1 MVDYEIHSVPMSM
14 PLWRRKVER
23 FLEANQLRL
32 DEVDYYAIVTEPD
45 GDEIL
50 AGGGLQGD
58 IIKCIAVDERLRDA
72 HLSNRLIS
80 HLISEAAQRG
90 HHSVKV
96 FTKPQNRQ
104 VFESFGFRLVG
115 EAPLAI
121 LMENGH
127 GIDDYTK
134 YLRKYAP
141 QPSQLSQPFSTA
153 AQPPH
158 NSTAGTPAIGV
169 IVMNANPFTLGH
181 RYLIKQAARQVDR
194 LFIIPVK
201 EDGGAHQPS
210 RSLFPYAERK
220 AMMEA
225 AVAQSN
231 KVPKF
236 QSNSLPTG
244 EGRGGVFVL
253 EGSPYAISAAT
264 FPTYFLKQLSAAAD
278 TQMLLDIDIFCR
290 HIAPALG
297 ATIRFVGSEPSDA
310 LTCRY
315 NELLQQQLPLHALR
329 LVEIP
334 RLTVITSPSTP
345 ASPVCCDHVAT
356 QHSAPA
362 ISASFVRKALAEGR
376 FAEAAALVPPTT
388 IPYLLAHLACDALQQ
403 ELDTT
408 PKPGLVDQHD
418 SGAHTDM
425 DYALMQRSIAALRP
439 YFVQIAQAAQQGNTD
454 HATLSRIGI
463 EAERAMLKATGGVNT
478 HRGALFSLG
487 LAVAQGNKG
496 PRACSLSEQ
505 SGERTKVQSNK
516 ASDLQAGIIRLAS
529 QFPDTQ
535 GTHGSHAVSQY
546 QAKGALAMAREG
558 YELLFNDWLPFLREL
573 QQQGDPY
580 AHHKTLLRIM
590 AQLDDTN
597 VLHRCGAEVAQRV
610 KAEAATLLADFSPDR
625 LEAMN
630 RRYTAENI
638 SPGGA
643 ADMLALTIFI
653 HAITK

>member
-1 MVDYEIHSVPMSM
+1 M

-72 HLSNRLIS
+72 HLSNRLVS

-134 YLRKYAP
+134 YLRSCASTL
-141 QPSQLSQPFSTA
+141 QPAEHPADISLPTAEGRGGAST
-153 AQPPH
+153 
-158 NSTAGTPAIGV
+158 IGV

-181 RYLIKQAARQVDR
+181 RYLIEQAARQVDR

-201 EDGGAHQPS
+201 EDGGEHQPS

-225 AVAQSN
+225 AVIQSN

-236 QSNSLPTG
+236 QSNSLPLR

-310 LTCRY
+310 LTRRY

-334 RLTVITSPSTP
+334 RLTAITSPSTP

-356 QHSAPA
+356 PQSAPA
-362 ISASFVRKALAEGR
+362 ISASLVRKALAEGR
-376 FAEAAALVPPTT
+376 FAEAVALVPPTT
-388 IPYLLAHLACDALQQ
+388 TPYLLAHLACNALQQ

-418 SGAHTDM
+418 SGAHADM

-439 YFVQIAQAAQQGNTD
+439 YFVQIAQAGQQGNTD

-487 LAVAQGNKG
+487 LAVAQGNNG

-558 YELLFNDWLPFLREL
+558 YEQLFNDWLPFLREL

>member
-1 MVDYEIHSVPMSM
+1 M

-58 IIKCIAVDERLRDA
+58 IIKCIAVEERLRDA
-72 HLSNRLIS
+72 HLSNRLVS

-134 YLRKYAP
+134 YLRSCASTL
-141 QPSQLSQPFSTA
+141 QPAEHPADISLPTAEGRGGAST
-153 AQPPH
+153 
-158 NSTAGTPAIGV
+158 IGV

-181 RYLIKQAARQVDR
+181 RYLIEQAARQVDR

-201 EDGGAHQPS
+201 EDGGEYQPS

-231 KVPKF
+231 KVPKY
-236 QSNSLPTG
+236 QSNSLPLR

-264 FPTYFLKQLSAAAD
+264 FPTYFLKQLSDAAD

-297 ATIRFVGSEPSDA
+297 ATIRFVGSEPNDA
-310 LTCRY
+310 LTRRY

-334 RLTVITSPSTP
+334 RLTAITSPSTP

-356 QHSAPA
+356 PQSAPA
-362 ISASFVRKALAEGR
+362 ISASLVRKALAEGR

-388 IPYLLAHLACDALQQ
+388 IPYLLAHLACNALRQ

-439 YFVQIAQAAQQGNTD
+439 YFVQIAQAGQQGNTD

-496 PRACSLSEQ
+496 LRACSLSEQ

-558 YELLFNDWLPFLREL
+558 YEQLFNDWLPFLCEL

>member
-1 MVDYEIHSVPMSM
+1 M

-72 HLSNRLIS
+72 HLSNRLVS

-134 YLRKYAP
+134 YLRSCASTL
-141 QPSQLSQPFSTA
+141 QPAEHPADISLPTAEGRGGAST
-153 AQPPH
+153 
-158 NSTAGTPAIGV
+158 IGV

-181 RYLIKQAARQVDR
+181 RYLIEQAARQVDR

-201 EDGGAHQPS
+201 EDGGEHQPS

-225 AVAQSN
+225 AVIQSN
-231 KVPKF
+231 KVPKY
-236 QSNSLPTG
+236 QGNSLPTG

-310 LTCRY
+310 LTRRY

-356 QHSAPA
+356 PQSAPA
-362 ISASFVRKALAEGR
+362 ISASLVRKALAEGR

-388 IPYLLAHLACDALQQ
+388 IPYLLAHLACNALRQ

-439 YFVQIAQAAQQGNTD
+439 YFVQIAQAGQQGNTD

-558 YELLFNDWLPFLREL
+558 YEQLFNDWLPFLREL

>member
-1 MVDYEIHSVPMSM
+1 M

-58 IIKCIAVDERLRDA
+58 IIKCIAVSEQLRDA

-104 VFESFGFRLVG
+104 VFESLGFRLVG

-127 GIDDYTK
+127 GIEDYKK
-134 YLRKYAP
+134 YLQDISLTSLHSP
-141 QPSQLSQPFSTA
+141 LSPLHSSLSSQHSPLSAKT
-153 AQPPH
+153 
-158 NSTAGTPAIGV
+158 GI

-181 RYLIKQAARQVDR
+181 KYLIEKAAAEVIH

-201 EDGGAHQPS
+201 EE

-220 AMMEA
+220 AMIEQSLSTLNSPLSTKNG
-225 AVAQSN
+225 AVLS
-231 KVPKF
+231 
-236 QSNSLPTG
+236 
-244 EGRGGVFVL
+244 
-253 EGSPYAISAAT
+253 GSDYAISAAT
-264 FPTYFLKQLSAAAD
+264 FPTYFLKQLSDAAD

-297 ATIRFVGSEPSDA
+297 ATVRFVGSEPTDA
-310 LTCRY
+310 LTRRY
-315 NELLQQQLPLHALR
+315 NELLAEQLPKHGLR
-329 LVEIP
+329 LKEIP
-334 RLTVITSPSTP
+334 RLQTEQTP
-345 ASPVCCDHVAT
+345 
-356 QHSAPA
+356 
-362 ISASFVRKALAEGR
+362 ISATTVRNLMAQGMFV
-376 FAEAAALVPPTT
+376 EATKLVPPTT

-425 DYALMQRSIAALRP
+425 DYRLMQRSIHALRP
-439 YFVQIAQAAQQGNTD
+439 YFVQLAQVAQQGPLT
-454 HATLSRIGI
+454 HPVISAIGI
-463 EAERAMLKATGGVNT
+463 EAERAMLAATGGVNT
-478 HRGALFSLG
+478 HRGALFSMG
-487 LAVAQGNKG
+487 LAIVAAGS
-496 PRACSLSEQ
+496 SLSEYSEFSEYSDYSDYSEHSDFSLQ
-505 SGERTKVQSNK
+505 SAIAQ
-516 ASDLQAGIIRLAS
+516 LA
-529 QFPDTQ
+529 QTFPDTQ
-535 GTHGSHAVSQY
+535 GTHGSRAVSQY

-558 YELLFNDWLPFLREL
+558 YKQLFSDWLPFLHNL
-573 QQQGDPY
+573 KQQGDPY
-580 AHHKTLLRIM
+580 ALHKTLLRIM
-590 AQLDDTN
+590 SQLDDTN
-597 VLHRCGAEVAQRV
+597 ILHRCGAEVASRV
-610 KAEAATLLADFSPDR
+610 KAEAADMLTHFSTDA
-625 LEAMN
+625 LDDMN
-630 RRYTAENI
+630 RRYSAENI
-638 SPGGA
+638 SPGGS
-643 ADMLALTIFI
+643 ADMLALTIFTN
-653 HAITK
+653 AIMTR

>member
-1 MVDYEIHSVPMSM
+1 M

-72 HLSNRLIS
+72 HLSNRLVS

-134 YLRKYAP
+134 YLRSCVATQP
-141 QPSQLSQPFSTA
+141 QLTEKASV
-153 AQPPH
+153 
-158 NSTAGTPAIGV
+158 GV

-181 RYLIKQAARQVDR
+181 RYLIEQAAQQVDR

-201 EDGGAHQPS
+201 EDC
-210 RSLFPYAERK
+210 SLFPYAERK

-225 AVAQSN
+225 AVIQSN
-231 KVPKF
+231 KVPKY
-236 QSNSLPTG
+236 QGNSLPTG
-244 EGRGGVFVL
+244 EGRGGAFVL

-264 FPTYFLKQLSAAAD
+264 FPTYFLKQLSDAAD
-278 TQMLLDIDIFCR
+278 TQMLLDIDIFRR

-310 LTCRY
+310 LTRRY
-315 NELLQQQLPLHALR
+315 NELLAQQLPLHALR

-334 RLTVITSPSTP
+334 RLTVITSPSIP

-388 IPYLLAHLACDALQQ
+388 IPYLLAHLACDALRQ

>member
-134 YLRKYAP
+134 YLRSCVATQP
-141 QPSQLSQPFSTA
+141 QPTEKAS
-153 AQPPH
+153 
-158 NSTAGTPAIGV
+158 IGV

-181 RYLIKQAARQVDR
+181 RYLIEQAAQQVDR

-201 EDGGAHQPS
+201 EDC
-210 RSLFPYAERK
+210 SLFPYAERK
-220 AMMEA
+220 AMIEA
-225 AVAQSN
+225 AVIQSN
-231 KVPKF
+231 KVPKY
-236 QSNSLPTG
+236 QGNSLPIG
-244 EGRGGVFVL
+244 EGRGGAFVL

-264 FPTYFLKQLSAAAD
+264 FPTYFLKQLSDAAV
-278 TQMLLDIDIFCR
+278 TQMLLDIDIFRR
-290 HIAPALG
+290 HIAPALE
-297 ATIRFVGSEPSDA
+297 ATVRFVGSEPNDA

-315 NELLQQQLPLHALR
+315 NELLQQQLPAVKIIER
-329 LVEIP
+329 K
-334 RLTVITSPSTP
+334 RQDGTV
-345 ASPVCCDHVAT
+345 
-356 QHSAPA
+356 
-362 ISASFVRKALAEGR
+362 ISASLVRKALAEGR

-388 IPYLLAHLACDALQQ
+388 IPYLLAHLACNALQQ

-418 SGAHTDM
+418 SGAHADM
-425 DYALMQRSIAALRP
+425 DYRVMQRSIHALRP
-439 YFVQIAQAAQQGNTD
+439 YFVKLAQTSLQGNAD
-454 HATLSRIGI
+454 YATISAIGI
-463 EAERAMLKATGGVNT
+463 EAERAMLAATHGVNT
-478 HRGALFSLG
+478 HRGALFSMG
-487 LAVAQGNKG
+487 LAVVQGTI
-496 PRACSLSEQ
+496 L
-505 SGERTKVQSNK
+505 TKYQRNK
-516 ASDLQAGIIRLAS
+516 ASDLQAGIIRLAN
-529 QFPDTQ
+529 QFPDTRD
-535 GTHGSHAVSQY
+535 THGSRAVSQY
-546 QAKGALAMAREG
+546 HAKGALAMAREG
-558 YELLFNDWLPFLREL
+558 YEQLFTDWLPLLRNL
-573 QQQGDPY
+573 KDQGDSY

-590 AQLDDTN
+590 SQIDDTN
-597 VLHRCGAEVAQRV
+597 ILHRRGAEVAQQV
-610 KAEAATLLADFSPDR
+610 KMEAARLLADFSPEQ
-625 LEAMN
+625 LEIMN
-630 RRYTAENI
+630 RRFIAANI

-653 HAITK
+653 QTIMTE

>member
-1 MVDYEIHSVPMSM
+1 M

-50 AGGGLQGD
+50 AGGGLKGD

-115 EAPLAI
+115 EASLAI

-134 YLRKYAP
+134 YLRSCVATQP
-141 QPSQLSQPFSTA
+141 QLTEKASV
-153 AQPPH
+153 
-158 NSTAGTPAIGV
+158 GV

-181 RYLIKQAARQVDR
+181 RYLIEQAAQQVDR

-201 EDGGAHQPS
+201 EDC
-210 RSLFPYAERK
+210 SLFPYAERK
-220 AMMEA
+220 AMIET
-225 AVAQSN
+225 AVIQSN
-231 KVPKF
+231 KVPKY
-236 QSNSLPTG
+236 QGNSLPTG
-244 EGRGGVFVL
+244 EGRGGAFVL

-264 FPTYFLKQLSAAAD
+264 FPTYFLKQLSDAAD
-278 TQMLLDIDIFCR
+278 TQMLLDIDIFRR
-290 HIAPALG
+290 HIAPALE
-297 ATIRFVGSEPSDA
+297 ATVRFVGSEPNDA

-315 NELLQQQLPLHALR
+315 NELLQQQLPA
-329 LVEIP
+329 VK
-334 RLTVITSPSTP
+334 VIERKRQDGT
-345 ASPVCCDHVAT
+345 
-356 QHSAPA
+356 A
-362 ISASFVRKALAEGR
+362 ISASLVRKALAEGR

-388 IPYLLAHLACDALQQ
+388 IPYLLAHLACNALQQ

-418 SGAHTDM
+418 SGAHADM
-425 DYALMQRSIAALRP
+425 DYRLMQRSIHALRP
-439 YFVQIAQAAQQGNTD
+439 YFVKLAQTSLQGNTD
-454 HATLSRIGI
+454 YATISAIGI
-463 EAERAMLKATGGVNT
+463 EAERAMLAATHGVNT
-478 HRGALFSLG
+478 HRGALFSMG
-487 LAVAQGNKG
+487 LAVVQGSKM
-496 PRACSLSEQ
+496 
-505 SGERTKVQSNK
+505 TKCQSNK
-516 ASDLQAGIIRLAS
+516 ASDLQAGIIRLAN
-529 QFPDTQ
+529 QFPDTRD
-535 GTHGSHAVSQY
+535 THGSRAVSQY
-546 QAKGALAMAREG
+546 HAKGALAMAREG
-558 YELLFNDWLPFLREL
+558 YEQLFTDWLPLLRNL
-573 QQQGDPY
+573 KDQGDPY

-590 AQLDDTN
+590 SQIDDTN
-597 VLHRCGAEVAQRV
+597 ILHRRGAEVAQQV
-610 KAEAATLLADFSPDR
+610 KTEAARLLADFSPEQ
-625 LEAMN
+625 LETMN
-630 RRYTAENI
+630 RRFIAENI

-653 HAITK
+653 QTIITE

>member
-1 MVDYEIHSVPMSM
+1 M

-58 IIKCIAVDERLRDA
+58 IIKCIAVSEQLRDA

-104 VFESFGFRLVG
+104 VFESLGFRLVG

-127 GIDDYTK
+127 GIEDYKK
-134 YLRKYAP
+134 YLQDISLTSLHSP
-141 QPSQLSQPFSTA
+141 LSPLHSSLSSQHSPLSAKT
-153 AQPPH
+153 
-158 NSTAGTPAIGV
+158 GI

-181 RYLIKQAARQVDR
+181 KYLIEKAAAEVIH

-201 EDGGAHQPS
+201 EE

-220 AMMEA
+220 AMIEQSLSTLNSPLSTKNG
-225 AVAQSN
+225 AVLS
-231 KVPKF
+231 
-236 QSNSLPTG
+236 
-244 EGRGGVFVL
+244 
-253 EGSPYAISAAT
+253 GSDYAISAAT
-264 FPTYFLKQLSAAAD
+264 FPTYFLKQLSDAAD

-297 ATIRFVGSEPSDA
+297 ATVRFVGSEPTDA
-310 LTCRY
+310 LTRRY
-315 NELLQQQLPLHALR
+315 NELLAEQLPKHGLR
-329 LVEIP
+329 LKEIP
-334 RLTVITSPSTP
+334 RLQTEQTP
-345 ASPVCCDHVAT
+345 
-356 QHSAPA
+356 
-362 ISASFVRKALAEGR
+362 ISATTVRNLMAQGMFV
-376 FAEAAALVPPTT
+376 EATKLVPPTT

-425 DYALMQRSIAALRP
+425 DYRLMQRSIHALRP
-439 YFVQIAQAAQQGNTD
+439 YFVQLAQVAQQGPLT
-454 HATLSRIGI
+454 HPVISAIGI
-463 EAERAMLKATGGVNT
+463 EAERAMLAATGGVNT
-478 HRGALFSLG
+478 HRGALFSMG
-487 LAVAQGNKG
+487 LAIVAAGS
-496 PRACSLSEQ
+496 SLSEYSEFSEYSDYSDYSEHSDFSLQ
-505 SGERTKVQSNK
+505 SAIAQ
-516 ASDLQAGIIRLAS
+516 LA
-529 QFPDTQ
+529 QTFPDTQ
-535 GTHGSHAVSQY
+535 GTHGSRAVSQY

-558 YELLFNDWLPFLREL
+558 YKQLFSDWLPFLHNL
-573 QQQGDPY
+573 KQQGDPY
-580 AHHKTLLRIM
+580 ALHKTLLRIM
-590 AQLDDTN
+590 SQLDDTN
-597 VLHRCGAEVAQRV
+597 ILHRCGAEVASRV
-610 KAEAATLLADFSPDR
+610 KAEAADMLAHFSTDA
-625 LEAMN
+625 LDDMN
-630 RRYTAENI
+630 RRYSAENI
-638 SPGGA
+638 SPGGS
-643 ADMLALTIFI
+643 ADMLALTIFTN
-653 HAITK
+653 AIMTR

>member
-23 FLEANQLRL
+23 FLETNQLRL

-58 IIKCIAVDERLRDA
+58 IIKCIAVSEQLRDA

-104 VFESFGFRLVG
+104 VFESLGFRLVG

-127 GIDDYTK
+127 GMEDYKK
-134 YLRKYAP
+134 YL
-141 QPSQLSQPFSTA
+141 QDISLSTLPSPLSTIHSPLSTK
-153 AQPPH
+153 
-158 NSTAGTPAIGV
+158 TGV

-181 RYLIKQAARQVDR
+181 KYLIEKAAAEVDH

-201 EDGGAHQPS
+201 EE

-220 AMMEA
+220 AMIEQSLSTLRSTRRGA
-225 AVAQSN
+225 FVAKRRKNSPLSTKNGAVLS
-231 KVPKF
+231 
-236 QSNSLPTG
+236 
-244 EGRGGVFVL
+244 
-253 EGSPYAISAAT
+253 GSDYAISAAT
-264 FPTYFLKQLSAAAD
+264 FPTYFLKQLSDAAD

-297 ATIRFVGSEPSDA
+297 ATVRFVGSEPSDA
-310 LTCRY
+310 LTRRY
-315 NELLQQQLPLHALR
+315 NELLAEQLPKHGLR
-329 LVEIP
+329 LKEIP
-334 RLTVITSPSTP
+334 RLQTE
-345 ASPVCCDHVAT
+345 
-356 QHSAPA
+356 QAP
-362 ISASFVRKALAEGR
+362 ISATTVRSLMAQGMFV
-376 FAEAAALVPPTT
+376 EATKLVPPTT

-418 SGAHTDM
+418 SGAHADM
-425 DYALMQRSIAALRP
+425 DYHLMQRSIHALRP
-439 YFVQIAQAAQQGNTD
+439 YFVQLAQVAQQGPLT
-454 HATLSRIGI
+454 HPVISAIGI
-463 EAERAMLKATGGVNT
+463 EAERAMLAATGGVNT
-478 HRGALFSLG
+478 HRGALFSMG
-487 LAVAQGNKG
+487 LAIVAAG
-496 PRACSLSEQ
+496 SLLSEHSEFSEYSDYSEHSDFSLQ
-505 SGERTKVQSNK
+505 SAIAQL
-516 ASDLQAGIIRLAS
+516 AQA
-529 QFPDTQ
+529 FPDTQ
-535 GTHGSHAVSQY
+535 GTHGSRAVSQY

-558 YELLFNDWLPFLREL
+558 YEQLFSDWLPFLHNL
-573 QQQGDPY
+573 KQQGDPY

-590 AQLDDTN
+590 SQLDDTN
-597 VLHRCGAEVAQRV
+597 ILHRCGAEVASRV
-610 KAEAATLLADFSPDR
+610 KAEAADLLTHFSTDA
-625 LEAMN
+625 LDDMN
-630 RRYTAENI
+630 RRYSAENI
-638 SPGGA
+638 SPGGS
-643 ADMLALTIFI
+643 ADMLALTIFTN
-653 HAITK
+653 AIMTR

>member
-50 AGGGLQGD
+50 AGGGLKGD

-115 EAPLAI
+115 EASLAI

-134 YLRKYAP
+134 YLRSCVATQP
-141 QPSQLSQPFSTA
+141 QLTEKASV
-153 AQPPH
+153 
-158 NSTAGTPAIGV
+158 GV

-181 RYLIKQAARQVDR
+181 RYLIEQAAQQVDR

-201 EDGGAHQPS
+201 EDC
-210 RSLFPYAERK
+210 SLFPYAERK
-220 AMMEA
+220 AMIET
-225 AVAQSN
+225 AVIQSN
-231 KVPKF
+231 KVPKY
-236 QSNSLPTG
+236 QGNSLPTG
-244 EGRGGVFVL
+244 EGRGGAFVL

-264 FPTYFLKQLSAAAD
+264 FPTYFLKQLSDAAD
-278 TQMLLDIDIFCR
+278 TQMLLDIDIFRR
-290 HIAPALG
+290 HIAPALE
-297 ATIRFVGSEPSDA
+297 ATVRFVGSEPNDA

-315 NELLQQQLPLHALR
+315 NELLQQQLPA
-329 LVEIP
+329 VK
-334 RLTVITSPSTP
+334 VIERKRQDGT
-345 ASPVCCDHVAT
+345 
-356 QHSAPA
+356 A
-362 ISASFVRKALAEGR
+362 ISASLVRKALAEGR

-388 IPYLLAHLACDALQQ
+388 IPYLLAHLACNALQQ

-418 SGAHTDM
+418 SGAHADM
-425 DYALMQRSIAALRP
+425 DYRLMQRSIHALRP
-439 YFVQIAQAAQQGNTD
+439 YFVKLAQTSLQGNTD
-454 HATLSRIGI
+454 YATISAIGI
-463 EAERAMLKATGGVNT
+463 EAERAMLAATHGVNT
-478 HRGALFSLG
+478 HRGALFSMG
-487 LAVAQGNKG
+487 LAVVQGSKM
-496 PRACSLSEQ
+496 
-505 SGERTKVQSNK
+505 TKCQSNK
-516 ASDLQAGIIRLAS
+516 ASDLQAGIIRLAN
-529 QFPDTQ
+529 QFPDTRD
-535 GTHGSHAVSQY
+535 THGSRAVSQY
-546 QAKGALAMAREG
+546 HAKGALAMAREG
-558 YELLFNDWLPFLREL
+558 YEQLFTDWLPLLRNL
-573 QQQGDPY
+573 KDQGDPY

-590 AQLDDTN
+590 SQIDDTN
-597 VLHRCGAEVAQRV
+597 ILHRRGAEVAQQV
-610 KAEAATLLADFSPDR
+610 KTEAARLLADFSPEQ
-625 LEAMN
+625 LETMN
-630 RRYTAENI
+630 RRFIAENI

-653 HAITK
+653 QTIITE